1 MLEKLKNSLRDNASE
16 EFISESIAKSSKADT
31 VKNTFL
37 NDFEMDVVGAEN
49 DPVIEKL
56 IDGIPEYDDN
66 DEDVEAEVEAKAE
79 AALESAIETVI

>member
-1 MLEKLKNSLRDNASE
+1 MLEKLKQSLRDNASE
-16 EFISESIAKSSKADT
+16 EFISESIAKSSRSDV

-56 IDGIPEYDDN
+56 IDGIPEYDDQ
-66 DEDVEAEVEAKAE
+66 DEEIEAEVEAKAE
-79 AALESAIETVI
+79 TALESAIESLI